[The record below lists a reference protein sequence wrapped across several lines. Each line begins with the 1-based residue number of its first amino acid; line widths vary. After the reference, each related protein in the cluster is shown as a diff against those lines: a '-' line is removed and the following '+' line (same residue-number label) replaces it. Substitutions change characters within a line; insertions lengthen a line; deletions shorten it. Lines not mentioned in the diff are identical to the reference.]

1 MNRLLGIWKANITK
15 IKRTPLMWVHI
26 LVPVT
31 GSGLFLS
38 YYSFSPWDEMTKVSG
53 FLETVAVA
61 FPFII
66 AVVTSLCAE
75 LEKSA
80 GDYKFLLGGSDPKVL
95 TMLAEILVLLF
106 LGLLSALATTCSF
119 GAGFHLMGYEYY
131 SQYFYVIAGVILWLS
146 SLTTYG
152 IHVFVSFRFSKNISV
167 GLGMVESL
175 IAALF
180 LTGLGDGVWPAAP
193 CAWGGRFIWWWQ
205 YVKSPEYIL
214 LRYQGDIQKALRR
227 EYALPCVMAITV
239 TVVCL
244 IGLMLWFDRWEGK
257 SSEE

>member
-1 MNRLLGIWKANITK
+1 MNRLLRICRANIVK
-15 IKRTPLMWVHI
+15 MKRTPLIWVHI
-26 LVPVT
+26 LVPVV

-80 GDYKFLLGGSDPKVL
+80 GDCKFLLGGSDPKL
-95 TMLAEILVLLF
+95 FTMLAETLVLLF

-119 GAGFHLMGYEYY
+119 GAGFRLMRYEYY
-131 SQYFYVIAGVILWLS
+131 SQYFYVIAGVIVWLS

-175 IAALF
+175 IACWRK
-180 LTGLGDGVWPAAP
+180 T
-193 CAWGGRFIWWWQ
+193 Q
-205 YVKSPEYIL
+205 
-214 LRYQGDIQKALRR
+214 R
-227 EYALPCVMAITV
+227 E
-239 TVVCL
+239 
-244 IGLMLWFDRWEGK
+244 RWEVSHGA
-257 SSEE
+257 SSHVICSSWMSWAFCPCIGTRLSSCSR